1 MLARGGRTSACVEVG
16 YGTGGLSMIGTKM
29 SYMDHTAFADVG
41 GIQELSFDEVDNVNG
56 GFIPIIVAYY
66 AIAIAATALAAGVAF
81 VASAELGYAA
91 NRD

>member
-1 MLARGGRTSACVEVG
+1 MEPAVL
-16 YGTGGLSMIGTKM
+16 MIGTKM

-56 GFIPIIVAYY
+56 GIIPIIVAYY